1 MYECDRGKHKAFY
14 DKSFVIITESF
25 TRDLNQYAPKI
36 EIRDNAAFAIF
47 KLSKLGYGTVS
58 ELKQMTSKEILQ
70 ILNFEQFNNDYEG
83 VIIQKRKRENGS

>member
-1 MYECDRGKHKAFY
+1 MYECDRGKRKAFY

-47 KLSKLGYGTVS
+47 RLSKLGYGTVS

-70 ILNFEQFNNDYEG
+70 ILNFERFNNDYEN
-83 VIIQKRKRENGS
+83 VITERIKKDKK

>member
-1 MYECDRGKHKAFY
+1 MYECDRGKRKTFY

-47 KLSKLGYGTVS
+47 RLSKLGYGTVS

-70 ILNFEQFNNDYEG
+70 ILNFERVNNDYEN
-83 VIIQKRKRENGS
+83 VITERIKKDKK

>member
-1 MYECDRGKHKAFY
+1 MYECDRGKRKTFY

-70 ILNFEQFNNDYEG
+70 ILNFERFNNDYEN
-83 VIIQKRKRENGS
+83 VIAERFKKDKK

>member
-47 KLSKLGYGTVS
+47 KLSDMGYGS
-58 ELKQMTSKEILQ
+58 IAELEKMTSKKILQ
-70 ILNFEQFNNDYEG
+70 LLNYVQFKNDYEN
-83 VIIQKRKRENGS
+83 VIYQKRKRENGS

>member
-1 MYECDRGKHKAFY
+1 MYECDRGKRKTFY

-47 KLSKLGYGTVS
+47 RLSKLGYGTVS

-70 ILNFEQFNNDYEG
+70 ILNFERFNNDYEN
-83 VIIQKRKRENGS
+83 VITERIKKDKK

>member
-1 MYECDRGKHKAFY
+1 MYECDRGKHKTFY

-47 KLSKLGYGTVS
+47 RLSKLGYGTVS

-70 ILNFEQFNNDYEG
+70 ILNFERFNNDYEN
-83 VIIQKRKRENGS
+83 VIAERFKKDKK